1 MPEETATYQVKA
13 KSDIRNALEV
23 LKGAVLQVLYENGAS
38 FPTPTDILYQC
49 DIPPVKDNKGSET
62 TLIRGILA
70 HLSTNGHAKY
80 KTEYAGW
87 QITEEGVSVIEDS
100 Q

>member
-1 MPEETATYQVKA
+1 MSEETAEYQVKA

-23 LKGAVLQVLYENGAS
+23 LKRAVLQVLYENGAS
-38 FPTPTDILYQC
+38 FPTPTDILYRC
-49 DIPPVKDNKGSET
+49 DIPPVKDNEGSKTE
-62 TLIRGILA
+62 LIRGILA
-70 HLSTNGHAKY
+70 HLSADGHAKY

>member
-1 MPEETATYQVKA
+1 MSEETAEYQVKD
-13 KSDIRNALEV
+13 KRGIRNTLEV
-23 LKGAVLQVLYENGAS
+23 LKRVVLQVLYENRES

-49 DIPPVKDNKGSET
+49 RIPLVKDNEGSET

-70 HLSTNGHAKY
+70 HLRADGHAEY

-87 QITEEGVSVIEDS
+87 QITEEGVSVIKDS